1 MKASRPTGGSKKGY
15 KRMEQVM
22 QDLALLEPGEQHM
35 ACQVISVFRTGK
47 LSEVEI
53 ECIKR

>member
-15 KRMEQVM
+15 KRMQQVM

-53 ECIKR
+53 EYIKR